1 MQGPQ
6 FTGPAD
12 TTASSSTSSLSTG
25 AKAGVG
31 VGVGI
36 AVGVLVL
43 AGLLWFA
50 YTMGK
55 RRSQAAPSY
64 PPMCDGIV
72 HEEGKQSKV
81 TLYSVD
87 SVKPVEKDFAAEK
100 AYDTSKSYPKV

>member
-1 MQGPQ
+1 VQGPQ

-31 VGVGI
+31 VGI

-43 AGLLWFA
+43 VGLLWFA

-64 PPMCDGIV
+64 PPMYDGIV

-87 SVKPVEKDFAAEK
+87 SVKPVEKGFAAEK
-100 AYDTSKSYPKV
+100 AYDTGKSYPKV